1 MTQEKEPVYG
11 DKIAIERNKRAY
23 LLPLSL
29 YWFTKT
35 FRTNYLHIST
45 IFEDSQIGQKPLAFD
60 HLIRSAVFVLAK
72 SVLYLVYLGRAYLW
86 KLLHQQKLE
95 GEYF

>member
-23 LLPLSL
+23 LLRLV
-29 YWFTKT
+29 YKT

-60 HLIRSAVFVLAK
+60 HLIRSAVFVFAK
-72 SVLYLVYLGRAYLW
+72 SVLYLVYLGRAYSW
-86 KLLHQQKLE
+86 KLLHQQK
-95 GEYF
+95 